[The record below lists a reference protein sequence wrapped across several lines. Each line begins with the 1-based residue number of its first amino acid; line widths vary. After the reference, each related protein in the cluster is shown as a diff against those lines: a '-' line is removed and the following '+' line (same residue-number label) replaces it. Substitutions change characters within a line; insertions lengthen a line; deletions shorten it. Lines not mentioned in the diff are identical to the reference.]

1 MQQNYKNHRRL
12 HPVHHFVTGSL
23 LLLTMVGAVRNLVQS
38 FDDEHR
44 LYNAALI
51 LAITV
56 ILLLIWLYSRAFA
69 LKAQDRVILLEEKLR
84 HQQLAGRPLDSRLRP
99 SQVIALRFAGDDE
112 FVALCKKASTEN
124 LSSNQIKQSIR
135 NWRGDYHRV

>member
-12 HPVHHFVTGSL
+12 VPVHHYVTGSL
-23 LLLTMVGAVRNLVQS
+23 LLVTTIGAIRNLYQS

-51 LAITV
+51 MVMTV
-56 ILLLIWLYSRAFA
+56 ILWLIWLYSRAFA

-84 HQQLAGRPLDSRLRP
+84 HQQLAGKPLNNQLRP
-99 SQVIALRFAGDDE
+99 SQIIALRFAGDDE
-112 FVALCKKASTEN
+112 YAALCEKAVSEN
-124 LSSNQIKQSIR
+124 LSSSQIKQSIK
-135 NWRGDYHRV
+135 NWKGDHHRV